1 MAMKTMSKLKKNA
14 DLELLFTKAT
24 LKLHNCLRIYVARF
38 RFRKLL
44 ASSHDHVVLVQLKS
58 ASNLIG
64 TNSLNETSDVYCRVV
79 GSRFIAINTRNK
91 AGRVVASKQGVTK
104 SISSYTSKT
113 ITNTINPIWN
123 EESFVTGIYGSDS
136 VIVNIYDKDT
146 FTKDTFLGQ
155 VEIPLSDHPQLFRST
170 MGSREIHLDDLPLK
184 KNNTNIH
191 DMHGDILTINDCII
205 PEARKKIEHKR
216 GFISITLR
224 LPALI
229 NNMCGFMYKLSSS
242 VIPGMPKSFKRRY
255 MVLKEG
261 LLVYFDDS
269 FSLQDPRYEVWCQD
283 VINIEETFNHSKT
296 EIETFSVTFGPDSWT
311 VKFDENM
318 NTMVRKEW
326 LRKIRFNCY
335 NVNNKS
341 IRGASRLSNFPL
353 LLNVRN
359 KIGTPVNN
367 TNTSG
372 TSGGTIGSP
381 SGRERMH
388 SNASED
394 VNSPIAIGSS
404 GSTGSRVT
412 RRRSSLGGVIEGALS
427 TVGGVVVGAVGKTV
441 GVKK

>member
-1 MAMKTMSKLKKNA
+1 
-14 DLELLFTKAT
+14 
-24 LKLHNCLRIYVARF
+24 
-38 RFRKLL
+38 
-44 ASSHDHVVLVQLKS
+44 
-58 ASNLIG
+58 
-64 TNSLNETSDVYCRVV
+64 
-79 GSRFIAINTRNK
+79 
-91 AGRVVASKQGVTK
+91 
-104 SISSYTSKT
+104 
-113 ITNTINPIWN
+113 
-123 EESFVTGIYGSDS
+123 
-136 VIVNIYDKDT
+136 
-146 FTKDTFLGQ
+146 
-155 VEIPLSDHPQLFRST
+155 
-170 MGSREIHLDDLPLK
+170 
-184 KNNTNIH
+184 
-191 DMHGDILTINDCII
+191 MHGDILTINDCII

-229 NNMCGFMYKLSSS
+229 NNMCGFMYNLSSS
-242 VIPGMPKSFKRRY
+242 VIPGMP
-255 MVLKEG
+255 G

-427 TVGGVVVGAVGKTV
+427 TVDSVGKTV